1 MRIGLLVAIRS
12 EVSGWLSHFRVE
24 NRWNEEGFTGWEGVF
39 GAQKILLIQTGIG
52 KDRAEKAAYLA
63 CERYS
68 LSALISIGFGGGLT
82 GRLKAGDLI
91 LCRGLLSSDPSEE
104 GMQVESEPS
113 FIEAGLLIGTG
124 RFPVLTGTCISVEK
138 VVTEPAEKK
147 SLNQHYGADVVDME
161 SYWIGKA
168 SRDRGIPFLAVR
180 AISDTV
186 DQRLWV
192 PGDLNSSLN
201 GLIWKAASYLFA
213 HPREFSSL
221 LTLVR
226 NLRLTQRHIT
236 QFLDLFLRMENLERP
251 GQ

>member
-1 MRIGLLVAIRS
+1 
-12 EVSGWLSHFRVE
+12 
-24 NRWNEEGFTGWEGVF
+24 
-39 GAQKILLIQTGIG
+39 
-52 KDRAEKAAYLA
+52 
-63 CERYS
+63 
-68 LSALISIGFGGGLT
+68 
-82 GRLKAGDLI
+82 
-91 LCRGLLSSDPSEE
+91 
-104 GMQVESEPS
+104 
-113 FIEAGLLIGTG
+113 
-124 RFPVLTGTCISVEK
+124 
-138 VVTEPAEKK
+138 
-147 SLNQHYGADVVDME
+147 ME
-161 SYWIGKA
+161 SYWIGTA

-226 NLRLTQRHIT
+226 NLRLTQRYIT